1 MLTSEQINH
10 FQQKGWVGPLNI
22 FSPAKIA
29 AVKNCLE
36 TYSRLIVEADGQ
48 EIISFYNNIY
58 HLETPRDLHLFHEPI
73 ANLFTDLALIEFL
86 RQIAGND
93 ILLWYTNVFC
103 KLPGQGE
110 IKWHQAKEYYT
121 SSDIDY
127 EKKTLLYDP
136 DEPGIN
142 LTVWVA
148 LDDADL
154 DNGCMQFANG
164 SHQKIF
170 PMLPSSIPAE
180 EGVFA
185 GISAHKTVWQRE
197 QKYSLSYDFNERDW
211 PLETVP
217 VKAGQALIFT
227 EKVMHRSFPNQSNRR
242 RLAIIGRYVRPSTQV
257 YPYRWQGNFI
267 DENGH
272 NIERHYCFLVSGED
286 KYGQNIIR
294 PGHDLSKEEYQFENC
309 LNQVRFAQV
318 QIPEDKQQLEI
329 YALEK
334 QAIEGD
340 CQEKEPNPILHP
352 RKYIQWKVWDQYRGM
367 SRHEA
372 MKKYTQLVATFP
384 VKNQTKITSD
394 EENIAKS
401 SNNTV
406 GEIEAW
412 LISYL
417 SEGLD
422 LDTEEIDVESSFQS
436 YGLSSAEGVGM
447 IGDLSDWLGTKLNP
461 ALIYEYSNISA
472 LAAKLAQKNRI
483 NSEEGQ

>member
-121 SSDIDY
+121 SSD
-127 EKKTLLYDP
+127 
-136 DEPGIN
+136 
-142 LTVWVA
+142 
-148 LDDADL
+148 
-154 DNGCMQFANG
+154 
-164 SHQKIF
+164 
-170 PMLPSSIPAE
+170 
-180 EGVFA
+180 
-185 GISAHKTVWQRE
+185 ISAHKTVWQRE

-340 CQEKEPNPILHP
+340 CQEEEPNPILHP

>member
-1 MLTSEQINH
+1 MLTLKEINH
-10 FQQKGWVGPLNI
+10 FQEKGWVGPLDI
-22 FSPAKIA
+22 FESSKLTDA
-29 AVKNCLE
+29 KNCLE

-48 EIISFYNNIY
+48 EIMGFYNNVFN
-58 HLETPRDLHLFHEPI
+58 LETPRDLHLFHQPI
-73 ANLFTDLALIEFL
+73 ANLFQDLDLVK
-86 RQIAGND
+86 RVQQIAGND
-93 ILLWYTNVFC
+93 LLLWYTNVFC

-127 EKKTLLYDP
+127 QKKTLVYDANE
-136 DEPGIN
+136 DSIN

-154 DNGCMQFANG
+154 ENGCMQFANG

-170 PMLPSSIPAE
+170 PMLPASIPAK

-197 QKYSLSYDFNERDW
+197 QKYSLSYDFNENDW

-217 VKAGQALIFT
+217 IKAGQAIIFT
-227 EKVMHRSFPNQSNRR
+227 EKVMHRSFPNRSNRR

-272 NIERHYCFLVSGED
+272 NIQRHYCLLVSGED
-286 KYGQNIIR
+286 KYGHNLIR
-294 PGHDLSKEEYQFENC
+294 QGHDLNDLELQFQTC
-309 LNQVRFAQV
+309 LNQVKFEQV
-318 QIPEDKQQLEI
+318 EIPEDKQKLDI

-340 CQEKEPNPILHP
+340 CQESEPNPILHP
-352 RKYIQWKVWDQYRGM
+352 RKYIQWSTWNQYRGM
-367 SRHEA
+367 SNQEA
-372 MKKYTQLVATFP
+372 MEEYIQLVGNLSR
-384 VKNQTKITSD
+384 KNSHQ
-394 EENIAKS
+394 S
-401 SNNTV
+401 SNNEIKSTSTRANTSS
-406 GEIEAW
+406 EIETW
-412 LISYL
+412 LIAYL
-417 SEGLD
+417 AELLEID
-422 LDTEEIDVESSFQS
+422 EEEIDITSSFQS

-447 IGDLSDWLGTKLNP
+447 IGDLSDWLGNHLNP
-461 ALIYEYSNISA
+461 ALMYEYPNIDTLSE
-472 LAAKLAQKNRI
+472 KLAQKKLI
-483 NSEEGQ
+483 